1 MTKRAERATPE
12 LGRLVDGLAELLER
26 LIDMQQRMID
36 LIREKLQAMRAADI
50 DAMESGAVREGQ
62 LAGDIA
68 GLDRRRCQIV
78 EQLCEY
84 LELPA
89 SQRPETVSIRVL
101 LAHLPAPHVER
112 LGGPA
117 DRLRGRMLEAAEAN
131 RVVEMACRQLLDWY
145 RELFRIVAADETET
159 LTYAPNGKTGDRRG
173 VRVLDAVG

>member
-1 MTKRAERATPE
+1 MTKRADRETPE
-12 LGRLVDGLAELLER
+12 LSRLVGDLAELLER

-50 DAMESGAVREGQ
+50 DAMESSAVREGQ

-68 GLDRRRCQIV
+68 GLDRRRCEIV
-78 EQLCEY
+78 EQLCEH

-89 SQRPETVSIRVL
+89 SQPPGSVSIRVL
-101 LAHLPAPHVER
+101 LTHLSAPHVER
-112 LGGPA
+112 LGEPA
-117 DRLRGRMLEAAEAN
+117 DRLRARMLEAAEAN

-159 LTYAPNGKTGDRRG
+159 LTYAPDGKTGAGRG